1 MAAPK
6 KNQVVSEETK
16 KSIIQL
22 QGAQD
27 ILARVGGVEKTVKG
41 KIVSECIQNMR
52 DGIVTEDEEGK
63 LEAFG
68 TYILIQEDVNEE
80 TGEISEQ
87 EMCTVA
93 LKVDSRALLSE
104 EETLVK
110 KTIPNNKDLFDEVS
124 VPDSISDRDELI
136 KFIAVSCLDPVKL
149 LKDITVSAAGE
160 ITLTP
165 ANAKGGIPG
174 VKYKTKMVPKKGFI
188 EVLSGAIKK
197 GLDAKPVEQWL
208 SKYERVTGALKFPK
222 PKNP

>member
-22 QGAQD
+22 KGAQD
-27 ILARVGGVEKTVKG
+27 ILAQVGDVEKSVKG
-41 KIVSECIQNMR
+41 KIVSECIQSMR

-68 TYILIQEDVNEE
+68 TYILIQEDVDEE

-93 LKVDSRALLSE
+93 LKVDSKALVPE

-110 KTIPNNKDLFDEVS
+110 KTIPNTKELFDEVS
-124 VPDSISDRDELI
+124 VPDSITNRDELI

-165 ANAKGGIPG
+165 TNAKGIPG
-174 VKYKTKMVPKKGFI
+174 VKYETKMVPKKGFI
-188 EVLSGAIKK
+188 EVLSGALKK